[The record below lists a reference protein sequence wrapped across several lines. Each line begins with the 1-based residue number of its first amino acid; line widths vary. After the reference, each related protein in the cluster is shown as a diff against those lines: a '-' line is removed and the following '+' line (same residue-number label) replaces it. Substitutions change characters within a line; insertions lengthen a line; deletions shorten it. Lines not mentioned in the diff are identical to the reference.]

1 MNGGI
6 FLIQKNGDL
15 VEMKEQAYD
24 SEDLLQELLADY
36 PNLLA
41 GDQIDTLKPR
51 KWLLISREMAIPDEE
66 EGAGRWSLDHLFLD
80 QDAIPTLVE
89 VKRSTD
95 TRIRR
100 EVVGQ
105 MFDYAA
111 NAVMYWPVEK
121 IRSVFEANCPRDPNE
136 LLLDFLEK
144 EDEEAIE
151 EYWSKVNTN
160 LQAGRIRLLFV
171 ADEIPSELQR
181 IVEFLNGQMNRA
193 EVLAVEI
200 KQFAGENLRTLV
212 PRVIGQTAEAGRTK
226 GGSRPKRKWDEA
238 SFFKALKERD
248 ATGISVAR
256 KILDWAKA
264 NEMAIQ
270 WGTGLV
276 GGSLT
281 PVVIHNGNKFKV
293 ISVTT
298 EPQEGRIF
306 IQVGD
311 LKNKPPFTDDSKLR
325 EFLQRLNAIPGIDI
339 SLDVVSDPT
348 PRYPSISYSP
358 LKSDE
363 ALELFL
369 DAVDWA
375 VGEIKSAQAF

>member
-1 MNGGI
+1 
-6 FLIQKNGDL
+6 
-15 VEMKEQAYD
+15 
-24 SEDLLQELLADY
+24 
-36 PNLLA
+36 
-41 GDQIDTLKPR
+41 
-51 KWLLISREMAIPDEE
+51 
-66 EGAGRWSLDHLFLD
+66 
-80 QDAIPTLVE
+80 
-89 VKRSTD
+89 
-95 TRIRR
+95 
-100 EVVGQ
+100 
-105 MFDYAA
+105 
-111 NAVMYWPVEK
+111 
-121 IRSVFEANCPRDPNE
+121 
-136 LLLDFLEK
+136 
-144 EDEEAIE
+144 
-151 EYWSKVNTN
+151 
-160 LQAGRIRLLFV
+160 
-171 ADEIPSELQR
+171 
-181 IVEFLNGQMNRA
+181 
-193 EVLAVEI
+193 
-200 KQFAGENLRTLV
+200 
-212 PRVIGQTAEAGRTK
+212 
-226 GGSRPKRKWDEA
+226 
-238 SFFKALKERD
+238 
-248 ATGISVAR
+248 
-256 KILDWAKA
+256 
-264 NEMAIQ
+264 MAIQ